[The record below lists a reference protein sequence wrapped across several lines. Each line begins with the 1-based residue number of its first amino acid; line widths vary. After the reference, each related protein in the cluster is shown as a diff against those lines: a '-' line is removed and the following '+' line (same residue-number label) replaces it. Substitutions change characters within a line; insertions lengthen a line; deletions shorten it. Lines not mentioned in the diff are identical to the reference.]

1 MSALKRQ
8 HAIAICGA
16 AVVIGLAAV
25 SATALLPR
33 DPANDAGPAPG
44 STSTAS
50 SPSSGGST
58 GPTAPS
64 APQPDPLPSLAP
76 EVAGL
81 ASDPTADWS
90 IDAEAGFVYAIDDD
104 HLATVGFIDPNAGT
118 VEIGLV
124 TVADGKDVWRSELKG
139 DAFQVRIRPLTGTDL
154 LVVHSDTLLYLVDR
168 TDGSVKETYTTE
180 FDSWYGSASDG
191 SLWYLARKDDEQ
203 YPRLSKLRSRDP
215 ADAAWTTELATM
227 PFMVTDIMVDVH
239 GGHAFVT
246 EASTDNVF
254 RPPSNTLQRSPEAI
268 AALALSDGTMP
279 DWSDD
284 VSLTWFDDAIVTASE
299 GGTVTGLGEDG
310 AIIWEATGQRAL
322 NLNGALI
329 VSTPTSVSRLDPA
342 TGAVIWQAEVPQ
354 AEQFAVIGGDLAVV
368 AYVEQGMAES
378 PGAGLVTFLDLA
390 TGKTRSEVEVVL
402 QTFPAIWRGEDQ
414 LLLSTRQG
422 EAEKL
427 WAIGPA
433 GKVNYTYTTE
443 EEMFFA
449 DAAGS
454 LFAIS
459 KETITR
465 LR

>member
-8 HAIAICGA
+8 HLIAICGA
-16 AVVIGLAAV
+16 AVVTGLAAV
-25 SATALLPR
+25 SAASLWPR
-33 DPANDAGPAPG
+33 DPAGDAGPAPG

-50 SPSSGGST
+50 SPT

-64 APQPDPLPSLAP
+64 APKPEPLPPPGA

-104 HLATVGFIDPNAGT
+104 HLATVGFLDPTAGT
-118 VEIGLV
+118 VEIRLV

-139 DAFQVRIRPLTGTDL
+139 DAFQVKIRPLTGTDL
-154 LVVHSDTLLYLVDR
+154 LVVHSDTLLYLLDR
-168 TDGSVKETYTTE
+168 ADGSVKETYTTE
-180 FDSWYGSASDG
+180 FDAWYGSASDG

-203 YPRLSKLRSRDP
+203 YPRLSKLRSHDP

-227 PFMVTDIMVDVH
+227 PFMVTDTMVDVH

-254 RPPSNTLQRSPEAI
+254 RPSSNTLQRSPEAI

-284 VSLTWFDDAIVTASE
+284 VSLTWFDDAIVIASA

-310 AIIWEATGQRAL
+310 ATRWEATGERAL

-329 VSTPTSVSRLDPA
+329 VSTPTRVSRLDPA
-342 TGAVIWQAEVPQ
+342 TGGVIWEAEVEK
-354 AEQFAVIGGDLAVV
+354 ANS
-368 AYVEQGMAES
+368 S
-378 PGAGLVTFLDLA
+378 P
-390 TGKTRSEVEVVL
+390 
-402 QTFPAIWRGEDQ
+402 
-414 LLLSTRQG
+414 
-422 EAEKL
+422 
-427 WAIGPA
+427 
-433 GKVNYTYTTE
+433 
-443 EEMFFA
+443 
-449 DAAGS
+449 
-454 LFAIS
+454 
-459 KETITR
+459 
-465 LR
+465 